1 MERKTRGKKNE
12 AKAKNDGGK
21 ENERKLYDISQ
32 IEFTVTVK
40 KSFWRAPVKKNLT
53 CTSECKQNSNTL
65 TELFGQHLI
74 NCQFIF
80 INCQL
85 TEWRCFKNI

>member
-40 KSFWRAPVKKNLT
+40 KI
-53 CTSECKQNSNTL
+53 
-65 TELFGQHLI
+65 FGVHQ
-74 NCQFIF
+74 
-80 INCQL
+80 
-85 TEWRCFKNI
+85 